1 MTPLEKFRMQ
11 EARILELR
19 KAGAF
24 RSEEDFAKVYGAL
37 HEEHLRRSLQSVYD
51 YLETT
56 LRLKLQL
63 AQIRENHEQELQIQ
77 RQLLVLEH
85 RRKVALGEYTGSQI
99 QLSEQVLA
107 GQLAQLDSAQKK
119 TEQTFRT
126 LENAVKG
133 FGDRF
138 TDTFTEMVTT
148 GKASFSDLAN
158 SIIQDLI
165 RITMYT
171 TVTKPLSNWLVGG
184 ITSLAGGLFGGSSWA
199 SAGIQQPGGLPQ
211 YATQKFAEGGWLME
225 PIIGMGLRTGTA
237 YTLAER
243 GPELVVPQGKAMGG
257 QVNNVTVNV
266 SVANTGARSE
276 VSGVDA
282 KGLGN
287 AIKAAVLNVLAE
299 QKRPGG
305 MLNG

>member
-1 MTPLEKFRMQ
+1 LKDSREKMMEGMPDARKRAEEILSKMKEFR
-11 EARILELR
+11 
-19 KAGAF
+19 G
-24 RSEEDFAKVYGAL
+24 
-37 HEEHLRRSLQSVYD
+37 
-51 YLETT
+51 
-56 LRLKLQL
+56 
-63 AQIRENHEQELQIQ
+63 
-77 RQLLVLEH
+77 
-85 RRKVALGEYTGSQI
+85 LGE
-99 QLSEQVLA
+99 E
-107 GQLAQLDSAQKK
+107 
-119 TEQTFRT
+119 TFRT

-133 FGDRF
+133 FGDKF

-148 GKASFSDLAN
+148 GKASFSDLAR

-171 TVTKPLSNWLVGG
+171 TVTQPLSNWLVGG
-184 ITSLAGGLFGGSSWA
+184 ITSLAGGLSGGNSRA

-211 YATQKFAEGGWLME
+211 YATQGFAEGGWLME
-225 PIIGMGLRTGTA
+225 PIIGTGLRTGTT

-243 GPELVVPQGKAMGG
+243 GPELVVPQSKMGGTG

-266 SVANTGARSE
+266 NVTNAGARTE
-276 VSGVDA
+276 VSGADA

>member
-1 MTPLEKFRMQ
+1 LREARKQYEEARVAVITKYNKTVSEITRRARLEELEAARQHYDALRKEAEKLVEAAMTPLEKFRMQ

-24 RSEEDFAKVYGAL
+24 RSEEDFAKVYGA
-37 HEEHLRRSLQSVYD
+37 HYEEGRDL
-51 YLETT
+51 
-56 LRLKLQL
+56 LKDS
-63 AQIRENHEQELQIQ
+63 REKMMEGMPDA
-77 RQLLVLEH
+77 
-85 RRKVALGEYTGSQI
+85 RKRAEEILKDFGDLGE
-99 QLSEQVLA
+99 E
-107 GQLAQLDSAQKK
+107 
-119 TEQTFRT
+119 TFRT
-126 LENAVKG
+126 LENAVKS
-133 FGDRF
+133 FGDKF

-148 GKASFSDLAN
+148 GKASFSDLAR
-158 SIIQDLI
+158 SIIQDII

-184 ITSLAGGLFGGSSWA
+184 IESLAGGLSGGSSRA
-199 SAGIQQPGGLPQ
+199 SA
-211 YATQKFAEGGWLME
+211 KFADGGWLME

-266 SVANTGARSE
+266 SVSNTGARSE